1 MKKRCYPKYSYLF
14 FMVFSVIFFICSIA
28 PLFIETNDVII
39 VKVFWSFT
47 MAVLC
52 LICIMASIH
61 NLQYFYVEGD
71 HIVVKSAFGTI
82 MKMNFNNVMVNV
94 ESLPTYY
101 SWSLSVDKKWICIY
115 DKNSLNEGLSKF
127 KSGCSNNKRYNRIQI
142 IYSKEN
148 KKTIDQWINN
158 NINKA

>member
-1 MKKRCYPKYSYLF
+1 
-14 FMVFSVIFFICSIA
+14 
-28 PLFIETNDVII
+28 
-39 VKVFWSFT
+39 

-52 LICIMASIH
+52 LIFIMASIH
-61 NLQYFYVEGD
+61 HLQYFYVEGD
-71 HIVVKSAFGTI
+71 NIVVKSAFGTI
-82 MKMNFNNVMVNV
+82 KKLSVNNVRVDV
-94 ESLPTYY
+94 ESLPTYS

-127 KSGCSNNKRYNRIQI
+127 KSGCSNNKRFNRIQI

-148 KKTIDQWINN
+148 KKIINQWINN